1 MPLQQVPGVEW
12 LGCWD
17 AHVHALLV
25 STLHYN
31 SYYNYTFSIGQ
42 AEVTSGKGAMTVSG
56 LDLSGT
62 RSIEGRF
69 IKTRFNIGSN
79 NIDSHL
85 STCLDFCCKVLL
97 SCAQQSV
104 VAQNNKKTGK
114 KYILYYKKQGYG
126 NFEMLQKLRVCS
138 VALNCC
144 LSFVPNKPPA
154 QCANVRY
161 YLVCP

>member
-1 MPLQQVPGVEW
+1 M
-12 LGCWD
+12 
-17 AHVHALLV
+17 HALLV
-25 STLHYN
+25 STLLYN

-69 IKTRFNIGSN
+69 IKTRFNIGLN
-79 NIDSHL
+79 NIDIHL

-104 VAQNNKKTGK
+104 VAQNNKKNREE
-114 KYILYYKKQGYG
+114 IH
-126 NFEMLQKLRVCS
+126 FVLQKARL
-138 VALNCC
+138 
-144 LSFVPNKPPA
+144 
-154 QCANVRY
+154 
-161 YLVCP
+161 